1 LARLFQRF
9 LPATLALGLVAASAS
24 CAGHTPPAT
33 TPPAAPVAATPQA
46 PAAVAPAPAPA
57 PKGLPAR
64 LSDAEFWKLI
74 GDLSEPGGSFRSD
87 NLLSNEVWLQYVIPD
102 LLTIAKSDR
111 VYLGVGP
118 EQNFTYV
125 AALKPAMVFITDVR
139 RGNLDLHLM
148 YKALFELST
157 DRADFVSR
165 LFSRKRPEGLTAAAN
180 VRDIFQAYAAVQPDE
195 KLFEQNF
202 KAVMDHLTKTHGFAL
217 EPEDTPGIRYVY
229 EYFGRYGPDLTYW
242 MSGGGGFGRGGG
254 RNSPTY
260 ADLMVATDANGTLRS
275 YLASEENFQVL
286 KTLHSKNLFVPVV
299 GNFAGPK
306 ALRAVGAWLKERNAM
321 VMAFYLSNVEQY
333 LNMDG
338 IWMDF
343 CRNATALPIDDTSQF
358 IRSYRGGGGP
368 GFGGGASLS
377 QGLYPMVADL
387 KLCAGQ

>member
-1 LARLFQRF
+1 LASLFTRF
-9 LPATLALGLVAASAS
+9 LPAALAAGIAAASAS
-24 CAGHTPPAT
+24 CASHAAPAA
-33 TPPAAPVAATPQA
+33 PPAAPPAAEAVRA
-46 PAAVAPAPAPA
+46 PAVAAPAPASVPLA
-57 PKGLPAR
+57 LPAR

-74 GDLSEPGGSFRSD
+74 VDLSEPGGSFRSD
-87 NLLSNEVWLQYVIPD
+87 NLLSNEVWLQRVIPD
-102 LLTIAKSDR
+102 LLAVAQPGR
-111 VYLGVGP
+111 VYIGVGP
-118 EQNFTYV
+118 EQNFTYI

-148 YKALFELST
+148 YKALFELSA
-157 DRADFVSR
+157 DRVEFVSK
-165 LFSRKRPEGLTAAAN
+165 LFSRKRPDGLTRDSS
-180 VRDIFQAYAAVQPDE
+180 VREIFQAFATAPVDE

-202 KAVMDHLTKTHGFAL
+202 AAITNHLVKTHGFAL
-217 EPEDTPGIRYVY
+217 EPEDVPGIRYVY
-229 EYFGRYGPDLTYW
+229 EYFGRYGPELTYW
-242 MSGGGGFGRGGG
+242 MSGGGFGRGGG

-260 ADLMVATDANGTLRS
+260 ADLMVATDAAGTLRS
-275 YLASEENFQVL
+275 YLASEENFNVL

-306 ALRAVGAWLKERNAM
+306 ALRAVGAWLKARNAM

-343 CRNATALPIDDTSQF
+343 CRNATALPIDETSQF
-358 IRSYRGGGGP
+358 IRSYRSSGGP
-368 GFGGGASLS
+368 GFGGASLD

>member
-1 LARLFQRF
+1 LARLFTRF
-9 LPATLALGLVAASAS
+9 LPAAVCAGLVVASAS
-24 CAGHTPPAT
+24 CARHAPPAV
-33 TPPAAPVAATPQA
+33 PAPTA
-46 PAAVAPAPAPA
+46 PAAEAPRAPAAAAPAPAPA
-57 PKGLPAR
+57 GLPSR

-87 NLLSNEVWLQYVIPD
+87 NLLSNEIWLQHVIPE
-102 LLTIAKSDR
+102 LLTIAKPGR

-148 YKALFELST
+148 YKALFELS
-157 DRADFVSR
+157 DNRADFVSR
-165 LFSRKRPEGLTAAAN
+165 LFSRKRPDGLTTASS
-180 VRDIFQAYAAVQPDE
+180 VHEIFQAYAAVPVDE

-202 KAVMDHLTKTHGFAL
+202 KAITDHLTKTRGFAL
-217 EPEDTPGIRYVY
+217 EPEDGPGIRYVY
-229 EYFGRYGPDLTYW
+229 EYFGRYGPELTYW

-260 ADLMVATDANGTLRS
+260 ADLMVATDASGTLRS
-275 YLASEENFQVL
+275 YLANEENFQVL

-299 GNFAGPK
+299 GNFAGAK
-306 ALRAVGAWLKERNAM
+306 ALRAVGAWLKERNAT

-343 CRNATALPIDDTSQF
+343 CRNASALPIDESSQF
-358 IRSYRGGGGP
+358 IRSYRGGGGA
-368 GFGGGASLS
+368 GFGGGASLN
-377 QGLYPMVADL
+377 QGLYPMAVDL
-387 KLCAGQ
+387 KLCQ